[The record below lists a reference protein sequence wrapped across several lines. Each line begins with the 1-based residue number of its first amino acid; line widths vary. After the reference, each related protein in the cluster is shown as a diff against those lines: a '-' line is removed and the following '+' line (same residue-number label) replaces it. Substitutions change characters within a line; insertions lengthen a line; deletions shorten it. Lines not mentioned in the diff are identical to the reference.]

1 MQAGCLAEPFA
12 DLLFRELRKI
22 ELVDPWRV
30 AGHPVGLTGSSLLAG
45 AMALHFGD
53 LALICSSPLRYAQ
66 TERGTTIAA
75 YSGNG
80 LLSLGY
86 RVSVV
91 PTEDAGLVL
100 PTGVC
105 GLTVSAKDLR
115 LRGLLGPELPLMLL
129 QRQTEDGGVG
139 AIQLRVAGAD
149 WFQLTYRRDL
159 DGAIELSPGGNLHHI
174 ETITVNSPV
183 DEFGWLHPASSYP
196 FVLDGRYWRTAHP
209 RDWPWPL
216 AREWR
221 SQPTSGEYRRLLKS
235 ALLARFAQHGS
246 LRRRLLSLP
255 ESILVSDVP
264 EGLIEEVVAE
274 QLGFM
279 VPDAHGSPCG
289 NQHQSP

>member
-22 ELVDPWRV
+22 ELIDPWRV

-53 LALICSSPLRYAQ
+53 LALICSSPLRYAH
-66 TERGTTIAA
+66 TEQGTAIAA
-75 YSGNG
+75 WSSTGM
-80 LLSLGY
+80 LSLGY

-91 PTEDAGLVL
+91 RTEDAGLVL
-100 PTGVC
+100 PAGSC

-129 QRQTEDGGVG
+129 QRLTEDGGVG

-149 WFQLTYRRDL
+149 WFQLIYRRDL
-159 DGAIELSPGGNLHHI
+159 DGAIEFSPIGDLHRI
-174 ETITVNSPV
+174 ETVKVTCPT
-183 DEFGWLHPASSYP
+183 DEFGWLHPASAYP
-196 FVLDGRYWRTAHP
+196 FVLDGQYWRTATP

-221 SQPTSGEYRRLLKS
+221 SQPNSSESRQVMNT
-235 ALLARFAQHGS
+235 ALLARFQQHPA
-246 LRRRLLSLP
+246 LRRKLLALQCTV
-255 ESILVSDVP
+255 LVAGMP
-264 EGLIEEVVAE
+264 AGLIEEVACLLREERLVE
-274 QLGFM
+274 
-279 VPDAHGSPCG
+279 DS
-289 NQHQSP
+289 

>member
-30 AGHPVGLTGSSLLAG
+30 AGHPVGLAGSSLLAG

-53 LALICSSPLRYAQ
+53 LALVCFSPLRYSH
-66 TERGTTIAA
+66 TERGTAIAA
-75 YSGNG
+75 WSGNG

-91 PTEDAGLVL
+91 PTEDTDMVL
-100 PTGVC
+100 PTGTC

-115 LRGLLGPELPLMLL
+115 LRGLLGPEPPLMLL
-129 QRQTEDGGVG
+129 QRLTEDEGVG
-139 AIQLRVAGAD
+139 TIQLRVAGAD
-149 WFQLTYRRDL
+149 WFQLLYRRDL
-159 DGAIELSPGGNLHHI
+159 DGAIEFSPVGDLHRI
-174 ETITVNSPV
+174 EMIAVNSPE

-221 SQPTSGEYRRLLKS
+221 SQTASTEYRRIMKA
-235 ALLARFAQHGS
+235 ALLARFEQHPT
-246 LRRRLLSLP
+246 LRRRLLALQCT
-255 ESILVSDVP
+255 VSVAGVP
-264 EGLIEEVVAE
+264 AGLIEEVACLLSKERPVEESYA
-274 QLGFM
+274 
-279 VPDAHGSPCG
+279 
-289 NQHQSP
+289 